1 MLIVPPGGFAG
12 YAQMTPASR
21 AALAPRGATT
31 STRRRR
37 RKATTTRKRTTRGK
51 SAKRGGGRKIKFG
64 SPAFHKKYGAKM
76 RRNAKKARK

>member
-12 YAQMTPASR
+12 FAQMTPASK
-21 AALAPRGATT
+21 AALTPGSRTG
-31 STRRRR
+31 SSRRRR
-37 RKATTTRKRTTRGK
+37 SKGTSSRKRKARGS
-51 SAKRGGGRKIKFG
+51 SAKRGGGRKPKFG